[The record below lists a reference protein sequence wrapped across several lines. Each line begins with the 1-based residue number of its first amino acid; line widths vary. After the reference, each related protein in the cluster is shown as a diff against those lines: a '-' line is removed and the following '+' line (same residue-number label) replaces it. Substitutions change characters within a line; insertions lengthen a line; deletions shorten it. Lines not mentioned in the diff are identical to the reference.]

1 MASELYERV
10 VCAVKQVEKQ
20 VVSILR
26 VNKVPGKLIHETTRS
41 VRILLARFRVIS
53 WIFLFVIALQ
63 CLPALA
69 QQTKKLPAAEKIV
82 DNYLKAIGGKK
93 QASSIRDVTYEWAPE
108 PGDRSMSLMKIQY
121 QAPASQRSETT
132 FPNWQIISAATPRS
146 AWARGIDGQ
155 LRTLTGPDSANAKL
169 LAALDASHLVDYKK
183 ANVLARVISRDNS
196 PAGDVYT
203 VEFSS
208 RAGARFRYLFSA
220 STRLIVSVQCD
231 SPRMLIRFEDYRREE
246 NILEPHTLHISE
258 NGTDELTVRLRRV
271 TYNSGLATTLF
282 DPPRGAEALD
292 VTTLLHE
299 VSKNQDAVEKRVTEY
314 SFLQKQTVREIDGK
328 GVVKK
333 ETVKVF
339 EVFPVANRAPIM
351 KLISENGVALSGD
364 RAAKED
370 KRVME
375 EFQKAERDKDKD
387 AQKAAERRAARERE
401 KAAKSKQDENEDVEI
416 SQFFRHCEFVSP
428 RREHF
433 QDRETIV
440 FDFRVQ
446 PGFKPSTRQESL
458 ISKLVGVVWIDP
470 LDKQVIRLEAR
481 LAEGFKMGGGLLL
494 SLRPGAA
501 LVMEQMRLKEGIWMP
516 RFAQINLSIK
526 VLLFGGGDIN
536 QTLEWSDYKHFSADI
551 DSYKLGLPKTEETP
565 AKKP

>member
-1 MASELYERV
+1 ML
-10 VCAVKQVEKQ
+10 
-20 VVSILR
+20 
-26 VNKVPGKLIHETTRS
+26 PGKTIHETTRS
-41 VRILLARFRVIS
+41 IQSLFVRFRVPS
-53 WIFLFVIALQ
+53 WIVLVVIALQ
-63 CLPALA
+63 CQPALA

-93 QASSIRDVTYEWAPE
+93 QVSSIRDATYEWTSE
-108 PGDRSMSLMKIQY
+108 PGDRSISLMKIQY

-132 FPNWQIISAATPRS
+132 FPNGQIISAVTPRS

-155 LRTLTGPDSANAKL
+155 LRTLTGSDSANAKL

-183 ANVLARVISRDNS
+183 VNVLARVMSLDNS
-196 PAGDVYT
+196 PAGAVYT

-231 SPRMLIRFEDYRREE
+231 APRMVIRFEDYRREE
-246 NILEPHTLHISE
+246 NILEPHILHISE

-271 TYNSGLATTLF
+271 TYNSGLAANLF
-282 DPPRGAEALD
+282 DPPRSVEALD

-314 SFLQKQTVREIDGK
+314 SFLQKQTEREIDGK
-328 GVVKK
+328 GVLKK

-375 EFQKAERDKDKD
+375 EFLKAERDKDKD

-401 KAAKSKQDENEDVEI
+401 KAAKSKQDESEDVEI

-428 RREHF
+428 RRERF

-481 LAEGFKMGGGLLL
+481 LAEGFKMGGGLVL

-551 DSYKLGLPKTEETP
+551 ESYKLGLPKTEETP

>member
-1 MASELYERV
+1 ML
-10 VCAVKQVEKQ
+10 
-20 VVSILR
+20 
-26 VNKVPGKLIHETTRS
+26 PGKTIHETTRS
-41 VRILLARFRVIS
+41 IQSLFVRFRVPS
-53 WIFLFVIALQ
+53 WIVLVVIALQ
-63 CLPALA
+63 CQPALA

-93 QASSIRDVTYEWAPE
+93 QVSSIRDATYEWTSE
-108 PGDRSMSLMKIQY
+108 PGDRSISLMKIQY

-132 FPNWQIISAATPRS
+132 FPNGQIISAVTPRS

-155 LRTLTGPDSANAKL
+155 LRTLTGSDSANAKL

-183 ANVLARVISRDNS
+183 VNVLARVMSLDNS
-196 PAGDVYT
+196 PAGAVYT

-220 STRLIVSVQCD
+220 STRLIVSVRCD
-231 SPRMLIRFEDYRREE
+231 APRMAIRFEDYRREE
-246 NILEPHTLHISE
+246 NILEPHILHISE

-271 TYNSGLATTLF
+271 TYNSGLAANLF
-282 DPPRGAEALD
+282 DPPRSVEALD

-314 SFLQKQTVREIDGK
+314 SFLQKQTEREIDGK
-328 GVVKK
+328 GVLKK

-339 EVFPVANRAPIM
+339 EVFPVANRA
-351 KLISENGVALSGD
+351 
-364 RAAKED
+364 AKED

-375 EFQKAERDKDKD
+375 EFLKAERDKDKY

-401 KAAKSKQDENEDVEI
+401 KASKSKQDESEDVEI
-416 SQFFRHCEFVSP
+416 SQFFRHCEYVSP
-428 RREHF
+428 RRERF

-481 LAEGFKMGGGLLL
+481 LAEGFKMGGGLVL

-501 LVMEQMRLKEGIWMP
+501 LVMEQVRLKEGFWMP

-551 DSYKLGLPKTEETP
+551 ESYKLGLPKTEETP

>member
-1 MASELYERV
+1 ML
-10 VCAVKQVEKQ
+10 
-20 VVSILR
+20 
-26 VNKVPGKLIHETTRS
+26 PGKTIHETTRS
-41 VRILLARFRVIS
+41 IQSLFVRFRVPS
-53 WIFLFVIALQ
+53 WIVLVVIALQ
-63 CLPALA
+63 CQPALA

-93 QASSIRDVTYEWAPE
+93 QVSSIRDATYEWTSE
-108 PGDRSMSLMKIQY
+108 PGDRSISLMKIQY

-132 FPNWQIISAATPRS
+132 FPNGQIISAVTPRS

-155 LRTLTGPDSANAKL
+155 LRTLSGSDSANAKL
-169 LAALDASHLVDYKK
+169 LTALDASHLVDYKK
-183 ANVLARVISRDNS
+183 FNVLARVRSLDNS
-196 PAGDVYT
+196 PAGAVYT

-208 RAGARFRYLFSA
+208 RTGARFRYLFSA

-231 SPRMLIRFEDYRREE
+231 APRMVIRFEDYRREE
-246 NILEPHTLHISE
+246 NILEPHILHISE

-271 TYNSGLATTLF
+271 TYNSGLAANLF
-282 DPPRGAEALD
+282 DPPRSVEAVD

-314 SFLQKQTVREIDGK
+314 SFLQKQTEREIDGK
-328 GVVKK
+328 GVLKK

-375 EFQKAERDKDKD
+375 EFLKAERDKDKD

-401 KAAKSKQDENEDVEI
+401 KAAKSKQDESEDVEI

-428 RREHF
+428 RRERF

-481 LAEGFKMGGGLLL
+481 LTEGFKMGGGLVL

-501 LVMEQMRLKEGIWMP
+501 LVMEQTRLKEGIWMP

-551 DSYKLGLPKTEETP
+551 ESYKLGLPKTEETP

>member
-1 MASELYERV
+1 ML
-10 VCAVKQVEKQ
+10 
-20 VVSILR
+20 
-26 VNKVPGKLIHETTRS
+26 PGKTIHETTRS
-41 VRILLARFRVIS
+41 IQSLFVRFRVPS
-53 WIFLFVIALQ
+53 WIVLVVIALQ
-63 CLPALA
+63 CQPALA

-93 QASSIRDVTYEWAPE
+93 QVSSIRDATYEWTSE
-108 PGDRSMSLMKIQY
+108 PGDRSISLMKIQY

-132 FPNWQIISAATPRS
+132 FPNGQIISAVTPRS

-155 LRTLTGPDSANAKL
+155 LRTLTGSDSANAKL

-183 ANVLARVISRDNS
+183 VNVLARVMSLDNS
-196 PAGDVYT
+196 PAGAVYT

-220 STRLIVSVQCD
+220 STRLIVSVRCD
-231 SPRMLIRFEDYRREE
+231 APRMVIRFEDYRREE
-246 NILEPHTLHISE
+246 NILEPHILHISE

-271 TYNSGLATTLF
+271 TYNSGLAANLF
-282 DPPRGAEALD
+282 DPPRSVEALD

-314 SFLQKQTVREIDGK
+314 SFLQKQTEREIDGK
-328 GVVKK
+328 GVLKK

-375 EFQKAERDKDKD
+375 EFLKAERDKDKD

-401 KAAKSKQDENEDVEI
+401 KAAKSKQDESEDVEI

-428 RREHF
+428 RRERF

-440 FDFRVQ
+440 FDFRIQ

-481 LAEGFKMGGGLLL
+481 LTEGFKMGGGLVL

-516 RFAQINLSIK
+516 RFAQINLSVK

-536 QTLEWSDYKHFSADI
+536 QTLEWSDYKHFSSDI
-551 DSYKLGLPKTEETP
+551 DSYKLGPPKTEETP

>member
-1 MASELYERV
+1 ML
-10 VCAVKQVEKQ
+10 
-20 VVSILR
+20 
-26 VNKVPGKLIHETTRS
+26 PGKTIHETTRS
-41 VRILLARFRVIS
+41 IQSLFVRFRVPS
-53 WIFLFVIALQ
+53 WIVLVVIALQ
-63 CLPALA
+63 CQPALA

-93 QASSIRDVTYEWAPE
+93 QVSSIRDATYEWTSE
-108 PGDRSMSLMKIQY
+108 PGDRSISLMKIQY

-132 FPNWQIISAATPRS
+132 FPNGQIISAVTPRS

-155 LRTLTGPDSANAKL
+155 LRTLTGSDSANAKL

-183 ANVLARVISRDNS
+183 VNVLARVMSLDNS
-196 PAGDVYT
+196 PAGAVYT

-220 STRLIVSVQCD
+220 STRLIVSVRCD
-231 SPRMLIRFEDYRREE
+231 APRMVIRFEDYRREE
-246 NILEPHTLHISE
+246 NILEPHILHISE
-258 NGTDELTVRLRRV
+258 NGIDELTVRLRRV
-271 TYNSGLATTLF
+271 TYNSGLAATLF
-282 DPPRGAEALD
+282 DPPRSVEALD

-314 SFLQKQTVREIDGK
+314 SFLQKQTEREIDGK
-328 GVVKK
+328 GVLKK

-375 EFQKAERDKDKD
+375 EFLKAERDKDKD

-401 KAAKSKQDENEDVEI
+401 KAAKSKQDESEDVEI

-428 RREHF
+428 RRERF

-481 LAEGFKMGGGLLL
+481 LAEGFKMGGGLVL

-551 DSYKLGLPKTEETP
+551 ESYKLGLPKTEETP